1 MKGKSRS
8 IVAYFILGCAASFF
22 SHLCIH
28 SKTRKKKEIKK
39 NYCVYFTG
47 VFVNRPKKK
56 KKKKKRKQQREEKKH
71 NQLLDAFSQSFFFC

>member
-1 MKGKSRS
+1 
-8 IVAYFILGCAASFF
+8 VQLPFF
-22 SHLCIH
+22 LIYVFTV
-28 SKTRKKKEIKK
+28 KREKKEIKK